1 MTLNSISRRPPA
13 PALTFHSRCHHPRL
27 SWPWYTYI
35 LSIQVRLLMTLPSY
49 PAWLDRTITN
59 IQNLSQT
66 ICWMNQSSKNTHKL
80 STLSIWSAVWH
91 GPSQNQKSPI
101 VRWQHLRLQFA
112 FLKSGLVRYNLQI
125 LKSPL
130 SVQFYE
136 IWNNPNQSISI
147 IPPKLPYSLLHPFN
161 HWSARFYLHPTVHSF
176 LMLKRM
182 SPCGSAVYPLSSQK
196 TLVLFP
202 VFVS

>member
-1 MTLNSISRRPPA
+1 MDLSLDSASLELVWLSVLHRTLRMLHTYGISYLFSSWESA
-13 PALTFHSRCHHPRL
+13 FLSTQTEVLNLLGSGGPALG
-27 SWPWYTYI
+27 
-35 LSIQVRLLMTLPSY
+35 
-49 PAWLDRTITN
+49 
-59 IQNLSQT
+59 
-66 ICWMNQSSKNTHKL
+66 
-80 STLSIWSAVWH
+80 H